1 MDDSIYVIVKCL
13 FYFALEVWFSIFL
26 LAVHVYNEFA
36 YRDNINLLCKVF
48 TATTI
53 FSSFLVRIPLK
64 TDPKLPEIRKNTVYS
79 QIYSQNAE
87 IETHTNWR
95 QLKRAMIFIN
105 CVP

>member
-1 MDDSIYVIVKCL
+1 MKIDS
-13 FYFALEVWFSIFL
+13 FTMERFAVDHILAKSL
-26 LAVHVYNEFA
+26 LAVHVYNDFA
-36 YRDNINLLCKVF
+36 PRDNINLLCKVF

-64 TDPKLPEIRKNTVYS
+64 TDPKLPEIRKNNIYS
-79 QIYSQNAE
+79 QLYSQNAE